1 MQGKLL
7 LVALSLATITIL
19 FYAPAFAGGGGAGAA
34 SNVRE
39 SCDLDMCHIKMVN
52 STFTPDTLIV
62 RPDAAVVWENM
73 DDVRHTITSGSPD
86 NIQMPLNSDL
96 IENGKAYEFV
106 FSRAEQHTGKFVY
119 FCQVHPLMRGEII
132 VQGEPIPE
140 FPQVAMIVAAGL
152 FASMIALMQFRKNVF
167 RIR

>member
-152 FASMIALMQFRKNVF
+152 LASMIALMQFRKNVF

>member
-7 LVALSLATITIL
+7 LVALSLATIAIL
-19 FYAPAFAGGGGAGAA
+19 FYAPAFAGGGGAGSS
-34 SNVRE
+34 SNIRE
-39 SCDLDMCHIKMVN
+39 SCDVEMCYVKMVN

-62 RPDAAVVWENM
+62 RPDATVVWENM
-73 DDVRHTITSGSPD
+73 DEVRHTITSGSPD
-86 NIQMPLNSDL
+86 NMQMPLKSDL

-119 FCQVHPLMRGEII
+119 YCQVHPLMRGEII

-140 FPQVAMIVAAGL
+140 FPLVMIVAASV
-152 FASMIALMQFRKNVF
+152 FASMIALMRFRKNVF
-167 RIR
+167 RIG

>member
-7 LVALSLATITIL
+7 LVALSLVAVTVL
-19 FYAPAFAGGGGAGAA
+19 FYAPAFAGGGGAGAP

-39 SCDLDMCHIKMVN
+39 SCDVEICHIKMVN
-52 STFTPDTLIV
+52 STFTPDTLRV
-62 RPDAAVVWENM
+62 RPDATVVWKNM

-96 IENGKAYEFV
+96 IEKDKAYEFV
-106 FSRAEQHTGKFVY
+106 FSRAEQHTGKFLY

-140 FPQVAMIVAAGL
+140 FPQIAMIVAASV
-152 FASMIALMQFRKNVF
+152 FASMIALMRFRKNMF
-167 RIR
+167 RIV

>member
-7 LVALSLATITIL
+7 LVALSLATFTIL
-19 FYAPAFAGGGGAGAA
+19 FDAPGFAGGGGAGAP
-34 SNVRE
+34 SNIKE
-39 SCDLDMCHIKMVN
+39 SCDLNICNIRMVN

-62 RPDAAVVWENM
+62 RPDATVVWENM

-86 NIQMPLNSDL
+86 SIQTPLNSDL

-132 VQGEPIPE
+132 VHGEPIPE
-140 FPQVAMIVAAGL
+140 FPQVAMILVASV
-152 FASMIALMQFRKNVF
+152 FASMIALMRFRKNMF
-167 RIR
+167 RIG

>member
-7 LVALSLATITIL
+7 MVALSLAAILVL
-19 FYAPAFAGGGGAGAA
+19 FYVPAFAGGGGAGAP

-39 SCDLDMCHIKMVN
+39 SCDLEVCSIRMVN

-62 RPDAAVVWENM
+62 RPDASVVWENM

-106 FSRAEQHTGKFVY
+106 FSRAEQHTGKFLY

-140 FPQVAMIVAAGL
+140 FPQIAVIVAASI
-152 FASMIALMQFRKNVF
+152 FASMIALMRLRKNLF
-167 RIR
+167 RIG

>member
-1 MQGKLL
+1 MQGMLLMVALL
-7 LVALSLATITIL
+7 LAAIPVL
-19 FYAPAFAGGGGAGAA
+19 FYVPTFAGGGGAGSP

-39 SCDLDMCHIKMVN
+39 SCDLEICRIRMVN

-62 RPDAAVVWENM
+62 RPDASVVWENM

-96 IENGKAYEFV
+96 LENGKAYEFV
-106 FSRAEQHTGKFVY
+106 FSRAEQRTGKFLY
-119 FCQVHPLMRGEII
+119 FCLVHPLMRGEII

-140 FPQVAMIVAAGL
+140 FPQVAMIVAASI
-152 FASMIALMQFRKNVF
+152 FASMIALMRFKKNVF
-167 RIR
+167 RVG

>member
-7 LVALSLATITIL
+7 LVALSLATIAIL
-19 FYAPAFAGGGGAGAA
+19 FYAPAFAGGGGAGAP
-34 SNVRE
+34 SNVTE
-39 SCDLDMCHIKMVN
+39 SCDLGICYIKMVN

-62 RPDAAVVWENM
+62 RPDAAVLWENM

-86 NIQMPLNSDL
+86 KIHTPLNSDL

-140 FPQVAMIVAAGL
+140 FPQVAMIIAASV
-152 FASMIALMQFRKNVF
+152 FALMIALMRFRKNVF
-167 RIR
+167 RIV